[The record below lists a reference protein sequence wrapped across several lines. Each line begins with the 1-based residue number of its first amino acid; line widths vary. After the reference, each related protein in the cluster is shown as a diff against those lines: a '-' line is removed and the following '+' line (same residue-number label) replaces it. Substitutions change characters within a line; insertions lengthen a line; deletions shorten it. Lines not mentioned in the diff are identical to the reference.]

1 LVPIDLELKW
11 RYVHHEYYLAVLTES
26 EGSKMSRYQ
35 VDKLLR
41 DLRRDGQLAGRFR
54 DDIES
59 VLDSYQLEVEE
70 RELLKRWDVRR
81 LYDRG
86 VNPLLLLLAHGPAG
100 KQMREYAAAMNPKNL
115 AGGQ

>member
-1 LVPIDLELKW
+1 MLCQAEIKKVFDQRGP
-11 RYVHHEYYLAVLTES
+11 H
-26 EGSKMSRYQ
+26 MSRYQ

-41 DLRRDGQLAGRFR
+41 DIRRDNQLAARFR
-54 DDIES
+54 QDIDG
-59 VLDSYQLEVEE
+59 VLDNYKLEPDE
-70 RELLKRWDVRR
+70 RQLLKRWEIRK

-100 KQMREYAAAMNPKNL
+100 KQMRDYSAAMNPGKV